1 MENDRFGVKELSD
14 MDLIQ
19 LYNSTTT
26 ELNED
31 MDLLD
36 DPTISSELESELRN
50 DDIPY
55 AREKLTAIANEI
67 DKRGISLQEVGE
79 QSQGIGGR

>member
-19 LYNSTTT
+19 LYNSTTD

-36 DPTISSELESELRN
+36 DPTISSELQSELRN

-67 DKRGISLQEVGE
+67 EKRGISIQEVGE

>member
-19 LYNSTTT
+19 LYNSTTD

-36 DPTISSELESELRN
+36 DPTISSELQSELRN

>member
-1 MENDRFGVKELSD
+1 MENDRFGVKELYD

-19 LYNSTTT
+19 LYNSTTD

-36 DPTISSELESELRN
+36 DPTISSELQSELRN